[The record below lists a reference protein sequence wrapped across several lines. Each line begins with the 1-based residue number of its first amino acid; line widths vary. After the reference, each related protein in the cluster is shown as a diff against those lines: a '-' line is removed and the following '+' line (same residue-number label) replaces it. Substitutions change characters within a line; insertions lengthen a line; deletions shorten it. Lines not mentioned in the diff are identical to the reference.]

1 MGREEVWYNERGER
15 IMQIQSSNTNT
26 PEKVYETTL
35 KSCTCGDWKYRKS
48 VTGEMCKHQ
57 KMLGDGVVYQ
67 HD

>member
-1 MGREEVWYNERGER
+1 MGRKKVQYHRGR
-15 IMQIQSSNTNT
+15 SIMQIQSSNTNT

-35 KSCTCGDWKYRKS
+35 KSCTCGDWRYRKS

-57 KMLGDGVVYQ
+57 KMLCDGVVYQ

>member
-1 MGREEVWYNERGER
+1 MGRKKVQYHRGR
-15 IMQIQSSNTNT
+15 SIMQIQSSNTNT

-35 KSCTCGDWKYRKS
+35 KSCTCGDWRYRKS
-48 VTGEMCKHQ
+48 VTGELCKHQ

>member
-1 MGREEVWYNERGER
+1 
-15 IMQIQSSNTNT
+15 MQIQSSNTNT

-57 KMLGDGVVYQ
+57 KMLSGEAPPTVADRYGDQ
-67 HD
+67 IND

>member
-1 MGREEVWYNERGER
+1 
-15 IMQIQSSNTNT
+15 MQIQSSNTNT

-35 KSCTCGDWKYRKS
+35 ESCTCGDWRYKKS

-57 KMLGDGVVYQ
+57 KMLCDGVVYQ